1 MGRVMIVMSAL
12 YWFSVRTGDE
22 KLEEL
27 IEKKERVAYVE
38 KRAVMR
44 DWLKWLFRGQAYVTI
59 IISLVFVYDAIPGTH
74 LDLSIQVLGFWS
86 WWLFTV
92 PSLRSIK

>member
-1 MGRVMIVMSAL
+1 MGRVMLEISAL
-12 YWFSVRTGDE
+12 YGFDARIGDE
-22 KLEEL
+22 NLEEL

-44 DWLKWLFRGQAYVTI
+44 DWLKWLFRGQAYATI
-59 IISLVFVYDAIPGTH
+59 VISLVFVYDAIPGAH